1 LAVPEEAAQTIRLSC
16 FQRRDTGPLLAI
28 VEARLLAT
36 EQVRGVSFMDT
47 SVVFDSSAASCC
59 RMNPSLGS
67 PTREAATA
75 RITDVPRALFAASVV
90 ALMVALSGHA
100 GHARDRLSGE
110 VQRVKMIGFTVAD
123 VDREANFFAKVLQ
136 FEKVS
141 DFRVVGSEYDKMEG
155 VFNVNMRIVHLK
167 LGEQIVELTQYVS
180 PPTGRP
186 IPVPSYSNDAWF
198 EHMAIV
204 VGDMDAAYKILQEN
218 NVQQISAN
226 AITIPESNPG
236 AAGIKAIKFH
246 DPESHDLE
254 LIYFPPGKGDPSW
267 QKPANKLFLG
277 LDHTAMTVN
286 STEKGATF
294 YRDVLGLDVGG
305 VTLNTG
311 TTQDVLDD
319 LFNDTCLVTEMMP
332 VSAPP
337 HIEFLD
343 YKTPPGGRPM
353 PVDTKA
359 NDLWHWQTTLVT
371 KDIQAVADRL
381 RKAGAQFITSD
392 VVAIPQEAQAQLGF
406 KKAVMV
412 RDPNGH
418 AIRLIEE

>member
-1 LAVPEEAAQTIRLSC
+1 CLPI
-16 FQRRDTGPLLAI
+16 
-28 VEARLLAT
+28 
-36 EQVRGVSFMDT
+36 
-47 SVVFDSSAASCC
+47 
-59 RMNPSLGS
+59 NPSLGS
-67 PTREAATA
+67 PTRGAATA
-75 RITDVPRALFAASVV
+75 RIAGVLRALVAASVLV
-90 ALMVALSGHA
+90 LLLAFSGHV

-123 VDREANFFAKVLQ
+123 VDREANFFAKGLQ

-155 VFNVNMRIVHLK
+155 VFNANMRIVHLK

-204 VGDMDAAYKILQEN
+204 VNDMDAAYKILQEN

-236 AAGIKAIKFH
+236 AAGIRAIKFR
-246 DPESHDLE
+246 DPEGHDLE

-267 QKPANKLFLG
+267 QKPAADKLFLG
-277 LDHTAMTVN
+277 LSHTAMTVA
-286 STEKGATF
+286 STDKGVTF
-294 YRDVLGLDVGG
+294 YRDLLGFDVGG
-305 VTLNTG
+305 VTFNSG
-311 TTQDVLDD
+311 ATQDVLDN
-319 LFNDTCLVTEMMP
+319 LFNDTCLVTEMVP

-343 YKTPPGGRPM
+343 YKTPPGGRLM
-353 PVDTKA
+353 PVDTRA

-371 KDIQAVADRL
+371 KDIQAVTDRL
-381 RKAGAQFITSD
+381 RNAGAQFITPD
-392 VVAIPQEAQAQLGF
+392 VVIIPQEAQAQLGF